1 MPSTPMRLGRWGCAL
16 ALTLGGLAGCSSNDS
31 RIYDAYKCAHV
42 AKIFSRH
49 SQADAAIRKIAPL
62 LEQKNENPRIYMM
75 AMREK
80 LTDDLALYK
89 LSPAGQGERLRD
101 IYESGTC
108 QKLYE

>member
-1 MPSTPMRLGRWGCAL
+1 L
-16 ALTLGGLAGCSSNDS
+16 ALIAVGLAACSSDDS
-31 RIYDAYKCAHV
+31 RIYDAYKCANV
-42 AKIFSRH
+42 ANIFSRY
-49 SQADAAIRKIAPL
+49 SQAEAATKKIAPL
-62 LEQKNENPRIYMM
+62 LEQKKSDPRPYMM

-89 LSPAGQGERLRD
+89 LSPAGQGEKLRD